1 MERRAARRHA
11 FGEEAEISIT
21 PMLDVVFILLIFFIV
36 TASFTR
42 ETGVSIDRPAAAQ
55 ASALQNGTI
64 LIGIRANDDIW
75 MAGRQIELREV
86 RQMAERAR
94 AENPEGS
101 VVIVADKGS
110 RIASVTRVMDQ
121 LRLAGVRSVAIAA
134 EQPRN

>member
-1 MERRAARRHA
+1 MERRVARRHA
-11 FGEEAEISIT
+11 LGEEAEINIT
-21 PMLDVVFILLIFFIV
+21 PMLDVVFIMLIFFIV
-36 TASFTR
+36 TASFAR
-42 ETGVSIDRPAAAQ
+42 ESGVSIDRPAADQ

-101 VVIVADKGS
+101 VVIVADKSS

-121 LRLAGVRSVAIAA
+121 LRLAGFRSVAIAA
-134 EQPRN
+134 ERPRN